1 MVRRRGGGTGRG
13 QGQDQGEKRQATTP
27 VGGVYK
33 DSRRNIQGDEEY
45 DEEEEWTQVIHSK
58 QKTPPNMSG
67 SGSGPTQLNQPDYS
81 LNN

>member
-13 QGQDQGEKRQATTP
+13 QYQGEKRQATTP

-33 DSRRNIQGDEEY
+33 DSRRNIHEDEEY

-58 QKTPPNMSG
+58 
-67 SGSGPTQLNQPDYS
+67 
-81 LNN
+81 